1 MENRAGGDAFGF
13 VHEPTDETRRLV
25 ESSSGLGLPHESI
38 AVLVGIDDK
47 TLRKYY
53 RHELDMGKA
62 KANGQIAKTLYSKAV
77 AGDTT
82 SLIWWTKSQMRW
94 SETVRNEMTGADG
107 KELTGIQVT
116 FVKPVPSRVGGNGL
130 APLISFVVE
139 LRPDALWGPPTNN

>member
-1 MENRAGGDAFGF
+1 MEA
-13 VHEPTDETRRLV
+13 HEPTPETRRLV

-53 RHELDMGKA
+53 REELDIGKA
-62 KANGQIAKTLYSKAV
+62 KANGQIAKTLYQKAL

-94 SETVRNEMTGADG
+94 SETVKQEVTGADG
-107 KELTGIQVT
+107 EPLQGIQVS
-116 FVKPVPSRVGGNGL
+116 FIKP
-130 APLISFVVE
+130 E
-139 LRPDALWGPPTNN
+139 

>member
-1 MENRAGGDAFGF
+1 MSDA
-13 VHEPTDETRRLV
+13 HDPTPETRRLV

-53 RHELDMGKA
+53 RSELDMGKA
-62 KANGQIAKTLYSKAV
+62 KANGQIAKTLFSKAV

-94 SETVRNEMTGADG
+94 SETVKNEVTGADG
-107 KELTGIQVT
+107 EPLQGIQVS
-116 FVKPVPSRVGGNGL
+116 FVKPN
-130 APLISFVVE
+130 E
-139 LRPDALWGPPTNN
+139 